1 MTLALF
7 FTVDES
13 VYSILST
20 NDYYSIIEVN
30 EMKYLIALLGLAIVL
45 GLAWVASSDRKKI
58 KFKPVAL
65 MIVIQIALTF
75 LLLNTK
81 FGLILITAIADGFGK
96 LLEYANEGIM
106 FVFGGLANDGQAPFF
121 LNVLLPI
128 VFISALI
135 GIFQYFKILPFV
147 MKGIGF
153 VLSKVNGMGK
163 LESYNAVASAI
174 VGQSEVFITVKK
186 QLGQLTSQRLYTLC
200 ASAMSTVSMS
210 IVGAYMTMIEPKY
223 VVTAIVINLFGGFII
238 ASIIN
243 PYTVSDEEDILVIQ
257 EEEKQSFF
265 EMLGEYIMDGF
276 KVAIIVG
283 AMLIGFVALIAA
295 VNNIFDMVFGITFQG
310 ILGYIFAPFAF
321 IMGVPM
327 NEAVAAGGI
336 MATKL
341 VTNEFVAM
349 MDLANVADT
358 FSERTLGIISVFL
371 VSFANFSSIGII
383 AGAVKGLHEKQGN
396 VVARFGLKLLYGAT
410 LVSILS
416 AIIVSIVL

>member
-1 MTLALF
+1 MTYII
-7 FTVDES
+7 S
-13 VYSILST
+13 V
-20 NDYYSIIEVN
+20 
-30 EMKYLIALLGLAIVL
+30 LGLVVVL
-45 GLAWVASSDRKKI
+45 GLALLVSNNRKNI
-58 KFKPVAL
+58 KYKP
-65 MIVIQIALTF
+65 IAIMVVLQLLLSF

-81 FGLILITAIADGFGK
+81 FGLILIKGIAKVFEK
-96 LLEYANEGIM
+96 LLEYANEGVV
-106 FVFGGLANDGQAPFF
+106 FVFGGLMNEGEFTFF

-128 VFISALI
+128 VFISVLI
-135 GIFQYFKILPFV
+135 GIFQYVKILPLI
-147 MKGIGF
+147 MKGIGLL
-153 VLSKVNGMGK
+153 LSKINGMGK
-163 LESYNAVASAI
+163 LESYNAVASAM

-186 QLGQLTSQRLYTLC
+186 QLDKLPEHRLYTLC

-223 VVTAIVINLFGGFII
+223 VVTAIVLNLFGGFII

-243 PYTVSDEEDILVIQ
+243 PYTVEESEDILEIH

-265 EMLGEYIMDGF
+265 EMLGEYIIDGF

-283 AMLIGFVALIAA
+283 AMLIGFVALMAA
-295 VNNIFDMVFGITFQG
+295 VDHTFDLVFGISFQQ
-310 ILGYIFAPFAF
+310 ILGYIFAPIAF

-327 NEAVAAGGI
+327 SEAVKAGGI

-349 MDLANVADT
+349 MELTKVQSAM
-358 FSERTLGIISVFL
+358 SERTLGIISVFL

-383 AGAVKGLHEKQGN
+383 AGAVKGLSEKQGN

-410 LVSILS
+410 LVSVLS
-416 AIIVSIVL
+416 AVIVSFVL

>member
-1 MTLALF
+1 
-7 FTVDES
+7 
-13 VYSILST
+13 
-20 NDYYSIIEVN
+20 
-30 EMKYLIALLGLAIVL
+30 MKFLIAILGLLIVFGLAIL
-45 GLAWVASSDRKKI
+45 ASSDRKKVKI
-58 KFKPVAL
+58 KPIIL
-65 MIVIQIALTF
+65 MVIMQLILTY

-81 FGLILITAIADGFGK
+81 FGLVIINSIADGFGK
-96 LLEYANEGIM
+96 LLEWANEGIT
-106 FVFGGLANDGQAPFF
+106 FVFGGIVNEGASPFF

-135 GIFQYFKILPFV
+135 GILQHFKILPFI
-147 MKGIGF
+147 MKWIGF
-153 VLSKVNGMGK
+153 LLSKVNGMGK

-174 VGQSEVFITVKK
+174 VGQSEVFITLKK
-186 QLGQLTSQRLYTLC
+186 QLGAIPPSRMYTLC

-223 VVTAIVINLFGGFII
+223 VVTAIVINMFGGFII

-243 PYTVSDEEDILVIQ
+243 PYTVTDEDDILPI
-257 EEEKQSFF
+257 EEGAEKQSFF

-276 KVAIIVG
+276 KVAITVA
-283 AMLIGFVALIAA
+283 AMLIGFVALIAGINS
-295 VNNIFDMVFGITFQG
+295 VFDMIFGISFQD

-321 IMGVPM
+321 IMGIPISETVT
-327 NEAVAAGGI
+327 AGGI

-349 MDLANVADT
+349 LSLGDASAALSD
-358 FSERTLGIISVFL
+358 RTIGIVSVFL

-416 AIIVSIVL
+416 AIIVSVIL

>member
-1 MTLALF
+1 
-7 FTVDES
+7 
-13 VYSILST
+13 
-20 NDYYSIIEVN
+20 
-30 EMKYLIALLGLAIVL
+30 MKFLIAILGLLIVFGLAILV
-45 GLAWVASSDRKKI
+45 SSDRKKVKI
-58 KFKPVAL
+58 KPIIL
-65 MIVIQIALTF
+65 MLVIQLVLTY

-81 FGLILITAIADGFGK
+81 FGLVIINSIADGFGK
-96 LLEYANEGIM
+96 LLEWANEGIT
-106 FVFGGLANDGQAPFF
+106 FVFGGIVNEGASPFF

-135 GIFQYFKILPFV
+135 GILQHFKILPFI
-147 MKGIGF
+147 MKWIGF

-174 VGQSEVFITVKK
+174 VGQSEVFITLKK
-186 QLGQLTSQRLYTLC
+186 QLGAIPPSRMYTLC

-223 VVTAIVINLFGGFII
+223 VVTAIVINMFGGFII

-243 PYTVSDEEDILVIQ
+243 PYTVTDEEDILPV
-257 EEEKQSFF
+257 EEGAEKQSFF

-276 KVAIIVG
+276 KVAITVA
-283 AMLIGFVALIAA
+283 AMLIGFVALIAGINS
-295 VNNIFDMVFGITFQG
+295 VFDMIFGISFQD
-310 ILGYIFAPFAF
+310 IMGYIFAPFAF
-321 IMGVPM
+321 IMGIPISETVT
-327 NEAVAAGGI
+327 AGGI

-349 MDLANVADT
+349 LSLGEASAAL
-358 FSERTLGIISVFL
+358 SERTIGIVSVFL

-416 AIIVSIVL
+416 AIIVSVIL